1 MFLSRFPFRLI
12 RQSWTKSYSTVS
24 VKEVEALKKKAF
36 LYSVHVR
43 NNDIVA
49 VTAAGCPLSSAPLT
63 ASEGPSIEFA
73 KLAPSLFEFLETVTT
88 NDRRDDEPKWEAFE
102 VLENALQ
109 VLTSKEN
116 PSGLTSELVDTLRDL
131 LLSERKSNT
140 EEAVNLE
147 IVNLILKRLTRAYII
162 LNKSHSKVFKPS
174 KRLLMPESLLWD
186 GLALGHRDAFYGELD
201 MLIFPSNTG
210 EAGSKVALLGE
221 KCGVDPLFD
230 EDEEGSDVEEE
241 GLKKNIGQNR
251 SLFGSHFSQ
260 AFATAVTFSYVYHY
274 KLSAE
279 TNSACPSFL
288 PTVQVSP
295 RGYRP
300 SFLPTVQVSPR
311 GYQIFIYDCLQDVMF
326 ANNYFWTRSSLIL
339 LWAILHHRLFF
350 PAQLDSNLGNR
361 VTKFG
366 YGNNGSPLFENRHEL
381 LFGES
386 VKSQDFIRPEPVSG
400 RMRRLWENS

>member
-12 RQSWTKSYSTVS
+12 RQSWTESYSTVS

-36 LYSVHVR
+36 FYSVHLR
-43 NNDIVA
+43 NNDILNMPA
-49 VTAAGCPLSSAPLT
+49 PGYPLSSATLNV
-63 ASEGPSIEFA
+63 SKGPCIEFA

-88 NDRRDDEPKWEAFE
+88 NDRRYDGPKWKAFE

-109 VLTSKEN
+109 VLTSEET
-116 PSGLTSELVDTLRDL
+116 PLGLTSELMATLNGLRL
-131 LLSERKSNT
+131 NTMKSNT
-140 EEAVNLE
+140 EEAVNLA
-147 IVNLILKRLTRAYII
+147 IVNLILKHLTRACFI
-162 LNKSHSKVFKPS
+162 LNKSHSKVFEPCKQMFTQ
-174 KRLLMPESLLWD
+174 RLV
-186 GLALGHRDAFYGELD
+186 LGHRNAWYGELD
-201 MLIFPSNTG
+201 MLIADMPIFPFIRG
-210 EAGSKVALLGE
+210 EARSKVALLGE

-251 SLFGSHFSQ
+251 SLFGSYFSQ

-274 KLSAE
+274 KLSAK
-279 TNSACPSFL
+279 TNSAC
-288 PTVQVSP
+288 
-295 RGYRP
+295 P

-326 ANNYFWTRSSLIL
+326 ANNFFWTRSTLIY

-366 YGNNGSPLFENRHEL
+366 YGNNRYGCPLFENRHEL
-381 LFGES
+381 LFGQS
-386 VKSQDFIRPEPVSG
+386 VGWQDFIKAEPVYG
-400 RMRRLWENS
+400 RMCYY

>member
-36 LYSVHVR
+36 FYSVHLR
-43 NNDIVA
+43 NNDIVN
-49 VTAAGCPLSSAPLT
+49 VTAAGCPLSSALLI
-63 ASEGPSIEFA
+63 ASEGPCIEFA

-102 VLENALQ
+102 VLESALQ

-241 GLKKNIGQNR
+241 DEEGSDVEEEDEEGSDVEEEGLKKNIGQNR
-251 SLFGSHFSQ
+251 SLFGSYFSQ

-274 KLSAE
+274 KLSAK

-288 PTVQVSP
+288 PTVQAKLVL
-295 RGYRP
+295 RGNP
-300 SFLPTVQVSPR
+300 EF
-311 GYQIFIYDCLQDVMF
+311 
-326 ANNYFWTRSSLIL
+326 
-339 LWAILHHRLFF
+339 
-350 PAQLDSNLGNR
+350 
-361 VTKFG
+361 TK
-366 YGNNGSPLFENRHEL
+366 
-381 LFGES
+381 
-386 VKSQDFIRPEPVSG
+386 Q
-400 RMRRLWENS
+400 